1 MCNIVGSGTNNIE
14 ESSEESKNSSIELN
28 IGVFF
33 DGTLNSK
40 ANIDERKEIKNT
52 SFKFTPFSL
61 SKIGE
66 NLVLMKKKI
75 LIADLL
81 DIRGSYHNEYT
92 NVVRFYNCFNKP
104 EKSSSEKK
112 YIPIYIEGIGA
123 KPRKLGVEENINT
136 SQNEDNADTK
146 KKKSYEDSTMSLNQF
161 VDDNDGFITCSDD
174 TLGSALGIGLFGVK
188 KKVEAACEKIRDAIK
203 GLDLK
208 KNTEVTLNLYVF
220 GFSRG
225 SAAARCFSSFLKE
238 RTGKTNVK
246 LSVSSVIIGVKTI
259 TFIKNKLDKE
269 NQYKTSLM
277 ADWLDNLK
285 EEKQIK
291 FSDPKVKFL
300 GVYDTVSSY
309 GAKFDDDVDELSLK
323 IDPKNVEN
331 VYQICA
337 GDEYRK
343 NFALTNILSA
353 GGKEKYMII
362 PGAHSDVG
370 GGYAHNIKEG
380 LKTFIKISNGLV
392 GISSGHKG
400 KKMLLDEGWFK
411 SGESVRTI
419 SNLYSVIP
427 FNLMKDK
434 VVNCNTVFIQDKL
447 DDYRL
452 PFSESL
458 EIDGIEHKYSQDL
471 CDFYNK
477 LKSGEYDSYYRMEG
491 NTIKSLSKEEHDL
504 SSHVSDLELKKI
516 CLEMDIESDVYMKER
531 VIKELE
537 KTKKETE
544 KKLEEVRQKKSNY
557 DEDLLKKIRHDFLHL
572 SAKSKD
578 LTDPIVNGADKNNNR
593 TVIKG

>member
-1 MCNIVGSGTNNIE
+1 MCNIVGCGTNNIE
-14 ESSEESKNSSIELN
+14 DSSEESKNSSVELN

-66 NLVLMKKKI
+66 NLALMKKKI

-81 DIRGSYHNEYT
+81 DHRGSYHNEYT

-112 YIPIYIEGIGA
+112 YIPIYIEGIGT
-123 KPRKLGVEENINT
+123 KPRRLGVEENTNT
-136 SQNEDNADTK
+136 SQNEDDADSK

-174 TLGSALGIGLFGVK
+174 TLGSALGIGIFGVK
-188 KKVEAACEKIRDAIK
+188 KKVESACEKIRDAIK
-203 GLDLK
+203 GLELQE
-208 KNTEVTLNLYVF
+208 NTDVTLNLYVF

-225 SAAARCFSSFLKE
+225 SAAARCFSSFLNE
-238 RTGKTNVK
+238 RTGETNVK
-246 LSVSSVIIGVKTI
+246 LSVSSVIIGAKTK
-259 TFIKNKLDKE
+259 TAIKDKLKKE
-269 NQYKTSLM
+269 NEYKTSLM
-277 ADWLDNLK
+277 ADWLNDLA
-285 EEKQIK
+285 EEKQFT
-291 FSDPKVKFL
+291 FSESKVKFL
-300 GVYDTVSSY
+300 GLYDTVSSY

-323 IDPKNVEN
+323 ISGNVDN

-353 GGKEKYMII
+353 GQKGGYIII

-380 LKTFIKISNGLV
+380 LKTFIGFSNSIA
-392 GISSGHKG
+392 GISSGRKG
-400 KKMLLDEGWFK
+400 KKMLIDEGWFNP
-411 SGESVRTI
+411 GESERTI

-427 FNLMKDK
+427 FLLMKDN
-434 VVNCNTVFIQDKL
+434 VADCNTVFIQDKL

-452 PFSESL
+452 PSSGSL
-458 EIDGIEHKYSQDL
+458 EIDGFEHKYSQDL

-477 LKSGEYDSYYRMEG
+477 LKSGDYDSYYTMDG
-491 NTIKSLSKEEHDL
+491 NTIKSLSKDEHDL
-504 SSHVSDLELKKI
+504 SSSVS
-516 CLEMDIESDVYMKER
+516 KEEKS
-531 VIKELE
+531 KE
-537 KTKKETE
+537 
-544 KKLEEVRQKKSNY
+544 LEEVRQKKSNY
-557 DEDLLKKIRHDFLHL
+557 DEDLLKKVRHDFLHL
-572 SAKSKD
+572 SAKSKEFTD
-578 LTDPIVNGADKNNNR
+578 LFVNGPDKNNNR
-593 TVIKG
+593 TVING

>member
-14 ESSEESKNSSIELN
+14 ESSQDSEKVNLELN

-66 NLVLMKKKI
+66 NLALMKKKFLI
-75 LIADLL
+75 LDLL
-81 DIRGSYHNEYT
+81 DHRGSYHNEYT
-92 NVVRFYNCFNKP
+92 NVVRFFNCFNKP

-123 KPRKLGVEENINT
+123 KPRKLGVEENTNT
-136 SQNEDNADTK
+136 SQNEENVDSK

-203 GLDLK
+203 ALDLQE
-208 KNTEVTLNLYVF
+208 NTDVTLNLYVF

-238 RTGKTNVK
+238 RTGETNVK

-259 TFIKNKLDKE
+259 TFIKDKLKKE

-323 IDPKNVEN
+323 IDSKNVEN

-380 LKTFIKISNGLV
+380 LKTFIKISNSLV

-411 SGESVRTI
+411 PGESVRTI